1 MEKIDVKSV
10 TVNVATVTLRIG
22 ETVTIKATVLPEDA
36 TDKTLSWTSSDPSV
50 AKVEEGE
57 ITALKLGTA
66 EITAKA
72 GDKTASCR
80 VTVEPTPVASVT
92 LDKANVTLKVGGK
105 TTLQATVGP
114 EDATDK
120 TLSWTS
126 SDPSVAKVE
135 EGEITA
141 LKLGTAE
148 ITAKAGD
155 KTASCRV
162 TVEPTPVASVTLD
175 KANVTLKV
183 GGKTTLQ

>member
-1 MEKIDVKSV
+1 MKTIWSRLLVFFSLFLSFSCAEEELEKIDVKSV

-22 ETVTIKATVLPEDA
+22 EMVTIKATVLPEDA

-135 EGEITA
+135 DCHLYTYPSPR
-141 LKLGTAE
+141 
-148 ITAKAGD
+148 D
-155 KTASCRV
+155 
-162 TVEPTPVASVTLD
+162 
-175 KANVTLKV
+175 
-183 GGKTTLQ
+183 

>member
-1 MEKIDVKSV
+1 MFFSLFLSFSCAEEELEKIDVKSV

-50 AKVEEGE
+50 AKVEQGE

-92 LDKANVTLKVGGK
+92 LDQTSARLYIGE
-105 TTLQATVGP
+105 TVKLNAVVLP
-114 EDATDK
+114 DDATYK
-120 TLSWTS
+120 TVTWKS
-126 SDPSVAKVE
+126 SDPQVA
-135 EGEITA
+135 
-141 LKLGTAE
+141 
-148 ITAKAGD
+148 
-155 KTASCRV
+155 
-162 TVEPTPVASVTLD
+162 TVND
-175 KANVTLKV
+175 N
-183 GGKTTLQ
+183 QIDR